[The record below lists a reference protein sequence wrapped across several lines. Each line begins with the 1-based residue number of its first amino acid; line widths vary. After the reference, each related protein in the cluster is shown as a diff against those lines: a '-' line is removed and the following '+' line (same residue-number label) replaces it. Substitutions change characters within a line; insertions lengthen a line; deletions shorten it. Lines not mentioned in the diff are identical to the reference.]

1 MTLIRIWRTEI
12 DVVRADDYE
21 RFAQEQSLPMFKAQL
36 GFEGVLFARRGSEAI
51 VISLWR
57 DAAAVA
63 ALDESPTYES
73 AVRTIGESGYLVG
86 DSTVELF
93 DLHGGAL
100 GTVDAA
106 LLRPR
111 RRGSEQRRGRRP
123 LGIGREVQEQA
134 GGELVG
140 SGGCPRLPDLEQVG
154 RLR

>member
-1 MTLIRIWRTEI
+1 
-12 DVVRADDYE
+12 
-21 RFAQEQSLPMFKAQL
+21 
-36 GFEGVLFARRGSEAI
+36 

-100 GTVDAA
+100 GNVDAA

-111 RRGSEQRRGRRP
+111 RRGF
-123 LGIGREVQEQA
+123 A
-134 GGELVG
+134 
-140 SGGCPRLPDLEQVG
+140 
-154 RLR
+154 